1 MKKSKEANWSFGG
14 SPLQF
19 SSLKRL
25 ENVFVRSV
33 LVIFFIIE
41 KGFKLNAAK
50 RFIIP
55 YSQFLRLRRL
65 CSEDSD
71 FFDKRGYPASVVQA
85 GHHRAKQIVLQS
97 ALETSQKE
105 NNNRIPFT
113 LTFHPHNHAVK
124 SILLKNFKLL

>member
-33 LVIFFIIE
+33 IVIFFIIE
-41 KGFKLNAAK
+41 KGFKLNAVK

>member
-1 MKKSKEANWSFGG
+1 MKKSKEANWSSGG

-33 LVIFFIIE
+33 IVIFFIIE
-41 KGFKLNAAK
+41 KGFKMNAAK
-50 RFIIP
+50 RFI
-55 YSQFLRLRRL
+55 
-65 CSEDSD
+65 
-71 FFDKRGYPASVVQA
+71 G
-85 GHHRAKQIVLQS
+85 KQIVLHS

-105 NNNRIPFT
+105 NNNGIPFT

-124 SILLKNFKLL
+124 SIILKKLQITSK